1 MLPIAVMAGSMCAQ
15 THLPYLG
22 LVGGFAVFVG
32 GVLVVAL
39 RSQRRAPDRG
49 AGVARS
55 RRWVL
60 GSVVPGAALWTPTVV
75 DQVAGTGNLTKIVE
89 SFSGETDEPAVGLV
103 RGAQQVLDTVDP
115 RWLVWGSDPIWAS
128 FEIGWNL
135 TAALLV
141 GSWAASV
148 LVARWIGH
156 RRLFRLHVV
165 LAVSLALG
173 VVSASRVY
181 GLMWDYLFL
190 WLRGISML
198 MVVATAWTLLAAAR
212 RWLATPSLG
221 RVRVAVVPA
230 VAVVAL
236 AGSLAASAD
245 NLDAEP
251 ARADLGGVL
260 GDLSADTVASLD
272 SGELLGGGR
281 DGRYLV
287 RWADPVTIGSQ
298 GIGLVNEL
306 DRAGFDVGVDESFGV
321 GATRHRVLDATDATA
336 LVQLATGSASRRGR
350 PATTPPGWPTSTVA
364 PRPSGPS
371 STASRR
377 PWASGCWPSGAMTWP
392 LSGRPTCSPPR
403 STPMSP
409 TTCATT

>member
-1 MLPIAVMAGSMCAQ
+1 
-15 THLPYLG
+15 
-22 LVGGFAVFVG
+22 
-32 GVLVVAL
+32 
-39 RSQRRAPDRG
+39 
-49 AGVARS
+49 
-55 RRWVL
+55 
-60 GSVVPGAALWTPTVV
+60 
-75 DQVAGTGNLTKIVE
+75 
-89 SFSGETDEPAVGLV
+89 
-103 RGAQQVLDTVDP
+103 
-115 RWLVWGSDPIWAS
+115 
-128 FEIGWNL
+128 
-135 TAALLV
+135 
-141 GSWAASV
+141 
-148 LVARWIGH
+148 
-156 RRLFRLHVV
+156 
-165 LAVSLALG
+165 
-173 VVSASRVY
+173 
-181 GLMWDYLFL
+181 MWDYLFL

-336 LVQLATGSASRRGR
+336 LVQLATGSACPGVGGPRRRHPGGLRRPSHRGPAGRVRPPRGVRGR
-350 PATTPPGWPTSTVA
+350 AAAGHRA
-364 PRPSGPS
+364 R
-371 STASRR
+371 
-377 PWASGCWPSGAMTWP
+377 
-392 LSGRPTCSPPR
+392 
-403 STPMSP
+403 
-409 TTCATT
+409 

>member
-1 MLPIAVMAGSMCAQ
+1 MFLLAVWSVSDDDLPMLPIAVMAGSMCAQ

-148 LVARWIGH
+148 LVAGGSAIAACSGSTSCSRSPWRWGWC
-156 RRLFRLHVV
+156 R
-165 LAVSLALG
+165 
-173 VVSASRVY
+173 
-181 GLMWDYLFL
+181 
-190 WLRGISML
+190 
-198 MVVATAWTLLAAAR
+198 
-212 RWLATPSLG
+212 P
-221 RVRVAVVPA
+221 
-230 VAVVAL
+230 
-236 AGSLAASAD
+236 
-245 NLDAEP
+245 
-251 ARADLGGVL
+251 
-260 GDLSADTVASLD
+260 VAS
-272 SGELLGGGR
+272 
-281 DGRYLV
+281 
-287 RWADPVTIGSQ
+287 
-298 GIGLVNEL
+298 
-306 DRAGFDVGVDESFGV
+306 
-321 GATRHRVLDATDATA
+321 
-336 LVQLATGSASRRGR
+336 TG
-350 PATTPPGWPTSTVA
+350 
-364 PRPSGPS
+364 
-371 STASRR
+371 
-377 PWASGCWPSGAMTWP
+377 
-392 LSGRPTCSPPR
+392 
-403 STPMSP
+403 
-409 TTCATT
+409 